1 VSNAACLLPCRPAAL
16 RSGWRGPPFLNMLL
30 PVFEPPHGADAV
42 SALAGLMAQRR
53 VLVLSGAGL
62 STESGI
68 PDYRS
73 PESLARA
80 RTPVTY
86 QAFVKEPSVRQR
98 YWARSVVGW
107 PRMRSRAPNR
117 GHLALARLERAG
129 LIASTVTQ
137 NVDGL
142 HQSAGSRN
150 VVELHG
156 ALRTVRCLGCGV
168 RLDRDAL
175 QERLL
180 ELNPGFDPAAAMAPD
195 GDADLSQEQID
206 GFRVA
211 DCERCEGMLKPDVV
225 FFGEHGPG
233 ERVERTRALVEAAQV
248 LLVLGSSLAV
258 RSGLRWVEAAARAGT
273 PVAIVND
280 GPTRGDPHATLRIS
294 GRLGEVLGALADSLC
309 SN

>member
-1 VSNAACLLPCRPAAL
+1 MFDERWIRDGGAGGGDGVARLAELVS
-16 RSGWRGPPFLNMLL
+16 G
-30 PVFEPPHGADAV
+30 
-42 SALAGLMAQRR
+42 RR
-53 VLVLSGAGL
+53 VLALSGAGI

-86 QAFVKEPSVRQR
+86 QAFVRSAAVRQR

-107 PRMRSRAPNR
+107 PSMRSRRPNP
-117 GHLALARLERAG
+117 GHGALARLEVSG
-129 LIASTVTQ
+129 VLGDLITQ

-142 HQSAGSRN
+142 HQAAGSRN

-156 ALRTVRCLGCGV
+156 ALREVRCLGCGV
-168 RLDRDAL
+168 RIPRDWL

-180 ELNPGFDPAAAMAPD
+180 ALNPGFAQEAAMAPD
-195 GDADLSQEQID
+195 GDADLTQAQID

-211 DCERCEGMLKPDVV
+211 DCERCDGMLKPDVV
-225 FFGEHGPG
+225 FFGENVPP
-233 ERVERTRALVEAAQV
+233 ERVERTWRMLDAAEV
-248 LLVLGSSLAV
+248 LLVVGSSLAV
-258 RSGLRWVEAAARAGT
+258 RSGYRLVEAAAKKGK

-280 GPTRGDPHATLRIS
+280 GPTRGDPDASVRVS
-294 GRLGEVLGALADSLC
+294 GRLGNVLPALAAQVC
-309 SN
+309 TAPRY